1 MGEYKLLKF
10 LDKFKGLYT
19 RVGVDYEKMRI
30 ILKIKL
36 TLDRRRTSTIM
47 GSSNKKDEESENSF
61 VYALIMYGI
70 IGAFIGIIILSSSNA
85 MFSFSIA
92 FGMFMFFVLTSFIS
106 DFSNVL
112 LDVRDKNVIGT
123 KGVNNKTIAAA
134 KVTHICYYI
143 FLISLAL
150 SWLSIIGMF
159 RFGILTGILF
169 LGELIVADILMIVI
183 TALIY
188 LFILRF
194 FNGEKVKDIINFVQ
208 IALTIVMT
216 IGYQFLGRMFNVFDL
231 NIVYKSRIWNLLL
244 PPMWFAAPLYAV
256 NGGEINKIIIML
268 ITLAFIVPI
277 IAIILYLKNISKF
290 EDSLSKLNS
299 VRNNEKEKS
308 KGVFYRFGRWT
319 CRNNE
324 EKATYNLSVSVMKRE
339 REFKL
344 KAYPNLGFIIIFPIL
359 FIFIF
364 TNNYE
369 GIESIPLSMSL
380 NIYWFILMIPSILMT
395 LQYSNDYKAAWIYES
410 VFIKD
415 TANIYR
421 GAYKALIVNLLL
433 PLYLVESVIFTV
445 IFGIQVLGILIIV
458 FIFLL
463 IFIATEHIIGKLS
476 LPFTTKAGVVDNGS
490 NLLNILLGMIL
501 VGIAATINY
510 FLLSNIIA
518 LIVYGTA
525 LVIVALFIWRKCI
538 KTYV

>member
-1 MGEYKLLKF
+1 MEEYKLLKF

-19 RVGVDYEKMRI
+19 RVGVDYKKMRI

-324 EKATYNLSVSVMKRE
+324 EKAAYNLSVSVMKRE

-415 TANIYR
+415 TANIYI

-463 IFIATEHIIGKLS
+463 IFIVAEHIIGKLS

-501 VGIAATINY
+501 VGITATINY

-518 LIVYGTA
+518 LIVYGIA
-525 LVIVALFIWRKCI
+525 LVIVALFMWRKCI

>member
-19 RVGVDYEKMRI
+19 RVGVDYKKMRI

-324 EKATYNLSVSVMKRE
+324 EKAAYNLSVSVMKRE

-415 TANIYR
+415 TANIYI

-463 IFIATEHIIGKLS
+463 IFIVAEHIIGKLS

-501 VGIAATINY
+501 VGITATINY

-518 LIVYGTA
+518 LIVYGIA
-525 LVIVALFIWRKCI
+525 LVIVALFMWRKCI

>member
-1 MGEYKLLKF
+1 MEEYKLLKF
-10 LDKFKGLYT
+10 LDKFKGVYT

-92 FGMFMFFVLTSFIS
+92 FGMFMFFILTSFIS

-169 LGELIVADILMIVI
+169 LGELIVVDILMIVI

-244 PPMWFAAPLYAV
+244 PPMWFAAPLYVV

-324 EKATYNLSVSVMKRE
+324 EKAAYNLSVSVMKRE

-476 LPFTTKAGVVDNGS
+476 LPFTTKAGVVNNGS

-518 LIVYGTA
+518 LIVYGIA
-525 LVIVALFIWRKCI
+525 LVIVALFMWRKCI

>member
-19 RVGVDYEKMRI
+19 RIGVDYEKMRI

-324 EKATYNLSVSVMKRE
+324 EKAAYNLSVSVMKRE

-415 TANIYR
+415 TANIYI

-463 IFIATEHIIGKLS
+463 IFIVAEHIIGKLS

-518 LIVYGTA
+518 LIVYGIA
-525 LVIVALFIWRKCI
+525 LVIVALFMWRKCI

>member
-324 EKATYNLSVSVMKRE
+324 EKAAYNLSVSVMKRE

-476 LPFTTKAGVVDNGS
+476 LPFTTKAGVVNNGS

-518 LIVYGTA
+518 LIVYGIA
-525 LVIVALFIWRKCI
+525 LVIVALFMWRKCI

>member
-1 MGEYKLLKF
+1 MEEYKLLKF

-92 FGMFMFFVLTSFIS
+92 FGMFMFFILTSFIS

-112 LDVRDKNVIGT
+112 LDVRDKNVIVT

-169 LGELIVADILMIVI
+169 LGELIVVDILMIVI

-244 PPMWFAAPLYAV
+244 PPMWFAAPLYVV

-324 EKATYNLSVSVMKRE
+324 EKAAYNLSVSVMKRE

-476 LPFTTKAGVVDNGS
+476 LPFTTKAGVVNNGS

-518 LIVYGTA
+518 LIVYGIA
-525 LVIVALFIWRKCI
+525 LVIVALFMWRKCI

>member
-324 EKATYNLSVSVMKRE
+324 EKAAYNLSVSVMKRE

>member
-1 MGEYKLLKF
+1 MREYKLLKF

-324 EKATYNLSVSVMKRE
+324 EKAAYNLSVSVMKRE

-476 LPFTTKAGVVDNGS
+476 LPFTTKAGVVNNGS

-518 LIVYGTA
+518 LIVYGIA
-525 LVIVALFIWRKCI
+525 LVIVALFMWRKCI
-538 KTYV
+538 KTYL

>member
-1 MGEYKLLKF
+1 MEEYKILKF
-10 LDKFKGLYT
+10 LDKIKGLYT
-19 RVGVDYEKMRI
+19 KVGVDYEKMRI

-47 GSSNKKDEESENSF
+47 RSSSKQNEESENSF
-61 VYALIMYGI
+61 IYALIMYGI
-70 IGAFIGIIILSSSNA
+70 MGAFTGIIILNSSN
-85 MFSFSIA
+85 MMYSFSIA
-92 FGMFMFFVLTSFIS
+92 FGMFMFLVLTAFIS

-112 LDVRDKNVIGT
+112 LDVRDKNIIGT
-123 KGVNNKTIAAA
+123 KGINNKTIVAA

-150 SWLSIIGMF
+150 SWLAIIGMF

-169 LGELIVADILMIVI
+169 LGELIVADILMIVV

-208 IALTIVMT
+208 IGLTIVMA
-216 IGYQFLGRMFNVFDL
+216 IGYQFLGRMFNVLDL

-256 NGGEINKIIIML
+256 NGGEINKIIISL
-268 ITLAFIVPI
+268 ITLAFSVPI

-299 VRNNEKEKS
+299 VRNHEKEKS
-308 KGVFYRFGRWT
+308 KEVFYRFGRWT

-324 EKATYNLSVSVMKRE
+324 EKAAYNLSVSVMKRE
-339 REFKL
+339 RDFKL

-369 GIESIPLSMSL
+369 GIKSVPLSMSL
-380 NIYWFILMIPSILMT
+380 NIYWFILMIPSVLMT
-395 LQYSNDYKAAWIYES
+395 LQHSNDYKAAWIYES

-421 GAYKALIVNLLL
+421 GAYKALVVNLLL

-476 LPFTTKAGVVDNGS
+476 LPFTTKAGVVNNGS

-518 LIVYGTA
+518 LIVYGIV
-525 LVIVALFIWRKCI
+525 LLIVALFMWRKCI

>member
-476 LPFTTKAGVVDNGS
+476 LPFTTKAGVVNNGS

-518 LIVYGTA
+518 MIVYGIA
-525 LVIVALFIWRKCI
+525 LLIVALFMWRKCI
-538 KTYV
+538 KTYL

>member
-19 RVGVDYEKMRI
+19 KLGVDYEKMRI

-463 IFIATEHIIGKLS
+463 IFIVAQHLLGKLR

-501 VGIAATINY
+501 VGVAATINY

-518 LIVYGTA
+518 LIVYGIA
-525 LVIVALFIWRKCI
+525 LVIVALFMWRKCI
-538 KTYV
+538 KTYL

>member
-1 MGEYKLLKF
+1 MEEYKLLKF

-19 RVGVDYEKMRI
+19 RVGVDYKKMRI

-324 EKATYNLSVSVMKRE
+324 EKAAYNLSVSVMKRE

-463 IFIATEHIIGKLS
+463 IFIVAEHIIGKLS

-501 VGIAATINY
+501 VGITATINY

-518 LIVYGTA
+518 LIVYGIA
-525 LVIVALFIWRKCI
+525 LVIVALFMWRKCI

>member
-19 RVGVDYEKMRI
+19 RVGVDYKKMRI

-324 EKATYNLSVSVMKRE
+324 EKAAYNLSVSVMKRE

-463 IFIATEHIIGKLS
+463 IFIVAEHIIGKLS

-518 LIVYGTA
+518 LIVYGIA
-525 LVIVALFIWRKCI
+525 LVIVALFMWRKCI

>member
-194 FNGEKVKDIINFVQ
+194 FNGEKVKDILNFVQ

-324 EKATYNLSVSVMKRE
+324 EKAAYNLSVSVMKRE

-380 NIYWFILMIPSILMT
+380 NIYWFILMIPAILMT

-476 LPFTTKAGVVDNGS
+476 LPFTTKAGVVNNGS

-518 LIVYGTA
+518 LIVYGIA
-525 LVIVALFIWRKCI
+525 LVIVALFMWRKCI
-538 KTYV
+538 KTYL

>member
-308 KGVFYRFGRWT
+308 KGIFYRFGRWT

-324 EKATYNLSVSVMKRE
+324 EKAAYNLSVSVMKRE

-476 LPFTTKAGVVDNGS
+476 LPFTTKAGVVNNGS

-518 LIVYGTA
+518 LIVYGIA
-525 LVIVALFIWRKCI
+525 LVIVALFMWRKCI
-538 KTYV
+538 KTYL

>member
-1 MGEYKLLKF
+1 MEEYKLLKF

-169 LGELIVADILMIVI
+169 LGELIVVDILMIVI

-244 PPMWFAAPLYAV
+244 PPMWFAAPLYVV

-324 EKATYNLSVSVMKRE
+324 EKAAYNLSVSVMKRE

-476 LPFTTKAGVVDNGS
+476 LPFTTKAGVVNNGS

-518 LIVYGTA
+518 LIVYGIA
-525 LVIVALFIWRKCI
+525 LVIVALFMWRKCI

>member
-19 RVGVDYEKMRI
+19 RIGVDYEKMRI

-183 TALIY
+183 TAFIY

-324 EKATYNLSVSVMKRE
+324 EKAAYNLSVSVMKRE

-415 TANIYR
+415 TANIYI

-463 IFIATEHIIGKLS
+463 IFIVAEHIIGKLS

-518 LIVYGTA
+518 LIVYGIA
-525 LVIVALFIWRKCI
+525 LVIVALFMWRKCI

>member
-1 MGEYKLLKF
+1 MEEYKLLKF

-19 RVGVDYEKMRI
+19 KLGVDYEKMRI

-324 EKATYNLSVSVMKRE
+324 EKAAYNLSVSVMKRE

-476 LPFTTKAGVVDNGS
+476 LPFTTKAGVVNNGS

-518 LIVYGTA
+518 LIVYGIA
-525 LVIVALFIWRKCI
+525 LVIVALFMWRKCI
-538 KTYV
+538 KTYL

>member
-19 RVGVDYEKMRI
+19 KLGVDYEKMRI

-169 LGELIVADILMIVI
+169 LGELIVVDILMIVI

-324 EKATYNLSVSVMKRE
+324 EKAAYNLSVSVMKRE

-445 IFGIQVLGILIIV
+445 IFGIQVLGILVIV

-463 IFIATEHIIGKLS
+463 IFIAAEHIIGKLS
-476 LPFTTKAGVVDNGS
+476 LPFTTKAGVVNNGS

-525 LVIVALFIWRKCI
+525 LVIVALFMWRKCI

>member
-1 MGEYKLLKF
+1 MREYKLLKF

-169 LGELIVADILMIVI
+169 LGELIVVDILMIVI

-324 EKATYNLSVSVMKRE
+324 EKAAYNLSVSVMKRE

-415 TANIYR
+415 TSNIYR

-463 IFIATEHIIGKLS
+463 IFIVAEHIIGKLS
-476 LPFTTKAGVVDNGS
+476 LPFTTKAGVVNNGS

-518 LIVYGTA
+518 LIVYGIA
-525 LVIVALFIWRKCI
+525 LVIVALFMWRKCI
-538 KTYV
+538 KTYL

>member
-463 IFIATEHIIGKLS
+463 IFIVAQHLLGKLR

-501 VGIAATINY
+501 VGVAATINY

-518 LIVYGTA
+518 MIVYGIA
-525 LVIVALFIWRKCI
+525 LLIVALFMWRKCI
-538 KTYV
+538 KTYL

>member
-194 FNGEKVKDIINFVQ
+194 FNGEIVKDIINFVQ

-476 LPFTTKAGVVDNGS
+476 LPFTTKAGVVNNGS

-518 LIVYGTA
+518 LIVYGIA
-525 LVIVALFIWRKCI
+525 LVIVALFMWRKCI
-538 KTYV
+538 KTYL

>member
-208 IALTIVMT
+208 IGLTIVMT

-256 NGGEINKIIIML
+256 NGGEIDKIIIML

-324 EKATYNLSVSVMKRE
+324 EKAAYNLSVSVMKRE

-421 GAYKALIVNLLL
+421 GVYKALIVNLLL

-463 IFIATEHIIGKLS
+463 IFIVAQHLLGKLR

-501 VGIAATINY
+501 VGVAATINY

-518 LIVYGTA
+518 MIVYGIA
-525 LVIVALFIWRKCI
+525 LVIVALFMWRKCI
-538 KTYV
+538 KTYL

>member
-19 RVGVDYEKMRI
+19 RVGVDYKKMRI

-324 EKATYNLSVSVMKRE
+324 EKAAYNLSVSVMKRE

-463 IFIATEHIIGKLS
+463 IFIVAEHIIGKLS

-501 VGIAATINY
+501 VGITATINY

-518 LIVYGTA
+518 LIVYGIA
-525 LVIVALFIWRKCI
+525 LVIVALFMWMKCI

>member
-1 MGEYKLLKF
+1 MEEYKLLKF

-194 FNGEKVKDIINFVQ
+194 FYGEKVKDIINFVQ

-324 EKATYNLSVSVMKRE
+324 EKAAYNLSVSVMKRE

-463 IFIATEHIIGKLS
+463 IFIAAEHIIGKLS
-476 LPFTTKAGVVDNGS
+476 LPFTTKAGVVNNGS

-518 LIVYGTA
+518 LIVYGIA
-525 LVIVALFIWRKCI
+525 LLIVALFMWRKCI

>member
-19 RVGVDYEKMRI
+19 RIGVDYEKMRI

-324 EKATYNLSVSVMKRE
+324 EKAAYNLSVSVMKRE

-463 IFIATEHIIGKLS
+463 IFIVAEHIIGKLS

-518 LIVYGTA
+518 LIVYGIA
-525 LVIVALFIWRKCI
+525 LVIVALFMWRKCI

>member
-19 RVGVDYEKMRI
+19 RIGVDYEKMRI

-476 LPFTTKAGVVDNGS
+476 LPFTTKAGVVNNGS

-518 LIVYGTA
+518 LIVYGIA
-525 LVIVALFIWRKCI
+525 LVIVALFMWRKCI
-538 KTYV
+538 KTYL

>member
-194 FNGEKVKDIINFVQ
+194 FNGEKVKDILNFVQ

-277 IAIILYLKNISKF
+277 IAIILYLKNSSKF

-299 VRNNEKEKS
+299 VRNNEKS

-324 EKATYNLSVSVMKRE
+324 EKAAYNLSVSVMKRE

-421 GAYKALIVNLLL
+421 GVYKALIVNLLL

-463 IFIATEHIIGKLS
+463 IFIVAEHIIGKLS
-476 LPFTTKAGVVDNGS
+476 LPFTTKAGVVNNGS

-518 LIVYGTA
+518 LIVYGIA
-525 LVIVALFIWRKCI
+525 LVIVALFMWRKCI

>member
-19 RVGVDYEKMRI
+19 RVGVDYKKMRI

-324 EKATYNLSVSVMKRE
+324 EKAAYNLSVSVMKRE

-463 IFIATEHIIGKLS
+463 IFIVAEHIIGKLS
-476 LPFTTKAGVVDNGS
+476 LPFTTKAGVVNNGS

-518 LIVYGTA
+518 LIVYGIA
-525 LVIVALFIWRKCI
+525 LVIVALFMWRKCI

>member
-1 MGEYKLLKF
+1 MEEYKLLKF

-19 RVGVDYEKMRI
+19 KLGVDYEKMRI

-208 IALTIVMT
+208 IGLTIVMT

-231 NIVYKSRIWNLLL
+231 KIVYKSRIWNLLL

-256 NGGEINKIIIML
+256 NGGEIDKIIIML

-324 EKATYNLSVSVMKRE
+324 EKAAYNLSVSVMKRE

-421 GAYKALIVNLLL
+421 GVYKALIVNLLL

-463 IFIATEHIIGKLS
+463 IFIVAQHLLGKLR

-501 VGIAATINY
+501 VGVAATINY

-518 LIVYGTA
+518 MIVYGIA
-525 LVIVALFIWRKCI
+525 LLIVALFMWRKCI
-538 KTYV
+538 KTYL

>member
-10 LDKFKGLYT
+10 LDKFNGLYT

-324 EKATYNLSVSVMKRE
+324 EKAAYNLSVSVMKRE

-463 IFIATEHIIGKLS
+463 IFIVAEHIIGKLS

-518 LIVYGTA
+518 LIVYGIA
-525 LVIVALFIWRKCI
+525 LVIVALFMWRKCI

>member
-324 EKATYNLSVSVMKRE
+324 EKAAYNLSVSVMKRE

-380 NIYWFILMIPSILMT
+380 NIYWFILIIPSILMT

-476 LPFTTKAGVVDNGS
+476 LPFTTKAGVVNNGS

-518 LIVYGTA
+518 LIVYGIA
-525 LVIVALFIWRKCI
+525 LVIVALFMWRKCI
-538 KTYV
+538 KTYL

>member
-19 RVGVDYEKMRI
+19 KLGVDYEKMRI

-324 EKATYNLSVSVMKRE
+324 EKAAYNLSVSVMKRE

-415 TANIYR
+415 TANIYI

-463 IFIATEHIIGKLS
+463 IFIVAEHIIGKLS

-501 VGIAATINY
+501 VGITATINY

-518 LIVYGTA
+518 LIVYGIA
-525 LVIVALFIWRKCI
+525 LVIVALFMWRKCI

>member
-324 EKATYNLSVSVMKRE
+324 EKAAYNLSVSVMKRE

-476 LPFTTKAGVVDNGS
+476 LPFTTKAGVVNNGS

-518 LIVYGTA
+518 LIVYGIA
-525 LVIVALFIWRKCI
+525 LVIVALFMWRKCI
-538 KTYV
+538 KTYL

>member
-1 MGEYKLLKF
+1 MEEYKLLKF

-92 FGMFMFFVLTSFIS
+92 FGMFMFFILTSFIS

-169 LGELIVADILMIVI
+169 LGELIVVDILMIVI

-244 PPMWFAAPLYAV
+244 PPMWFAAPLYVV

-324 EKATYNLSVSVMKRE
+324 EKAAYNLSVSVMKRE

-476 LPFTTKAGVVDNGS
+476 LPFTTKAGVVNNGS

-518 LIVYGTA
+518 LIVYGIA
-525 LVIVALFIWRKCI
+525 LVIVALFMWRKCI

>member
-433 PLYLVESVIFTV
+433 PLYLAVSYTHLRAHETP
-445 IFGIQVLGILIIV
+445 
-458 FIFLL
+458 
-463 IFIATEHIIGKLS
+463 EHYYHY
-476 LPFTTKAGVVDNGS
+476 T
-490 NLLNILLGMIL
+490 
-501 VGIAATINY
+501 
-510 FLLSNIIA
+510 
-518 LIVYGTA
+518 
-525 LVIVALFIWRKCI
+525 
-538 KTYV
+538 

>member
-1 MGEYKLLKF
+1 MREYKLLKF

-61 VYALIMYGI
+61 VYALIIYGI

-476 LPFTTKAGVVDNGS
+476 LPFTTKAGVVNNGS

-518 LIVYGTA
+518 LIVYGIA
-525 LVIVALFIWRKCI
+525 LVIVALFMWRKCI
-538 KTYV
+538 KTYL

>member
-1 MGEYKLLKF
+1 MGEYKLLKI

-308 KGVFYRFGRWT
+308 KGIFYRFGRWT

-324 EKATYNLSVSVMKRE
+324 EKAAYNLSVSVMKRE

-476 LPFTTKAGVVDNGS
+476 LPFTTKAGVVNNGS

-518 LIVYGTA
+518 LIVYGIA
-525 LVIVALFIWRKCI
+525 LVIVALFMWRKCI
-538 KTYV
+538 KTYL

>member
-324 EKATYNLSVSVMKRE
+324 EKAAYNLSVSVMKRE

-380 NIYWFILMIPSILMT
+380 NIYWFILMIPSILIT

-463 IFIATEHIIGKLS
+463 IFIVAEHIIGKLS

-518 LIVYGTA
+518 LIVYGIA
-525 LVIVALFIWRKCI
+525 LVIVALFMWRKCI

>member
-1 MGEYKLLKF
+1 MEEYKLLKF

-92 FGMFMFFVLTSFIS
+92 FGMFMFFILTSFIS
-106 DFSNVL
+106 DFSDVL

-169 LGELIVADILMIVI
+169 LGELIVVDILMIVI

-244 PPMWFAAPLYAV
+244 PPMWFAAPLYVV

-324 EKATYNLSVSVMKRE
+324 EKAAYNLSVSVMKRE

-476 LPFTTKAGVVDNGS
+476 LPFTTKAGVVNNGS

-518 LIVYGTA
+518 LIVYGIA
-525 LVIVALFIWRKCI
+525 LVIVALFMWRKCI